1 MAVTFRDNS
10 AQVLRQLNANVS
22 ATLEALGIAS
32 VGLIVKQMQ
41 RGYGRPIWQT
51 GDLQRDV
58 NYDTNESAKSVTVGN
73 SLEYGPYVH
82 EGTSRMPGRPYIR
95 DALLSPAGTQ
105 RLQDVAQAYMSQGFE

>member
-41 RGYGRPIWQT
+41 RGYGRPIWRT

-58 NYDTNESAKSVTVGN
+58 NYQVDESEQTVTVGN
-73 SLEYGPYVH
+73 SLKYAPYVH
-82 EGTSRMPGRPYIR
+82 EGTSRMAGRPYIR

-105 RLQDVAQAYMSQGFE
+105 RLQDVVQAYMTQGFD